1 MDRNKKKKLREYIG
15 EHLDV
20 SSARLTDDEAIFL
33 RDFID
38 EYDETYKG
46 RSETRKSRHVGWS
59 SDGKYTRSFEF
70 TDTFTDDIGIR
81 HDHSYRDDDG
91 QAQHAG
97 VVTLESNSNRTR
109 LISSSNDAA
118 EISDVKPPVSSAWA
132 AAGELATGAAATRGR
147 GG

>member
-1 MDRNKKKKLREYIG
+1 MDQNEKKKLREYIG

-20 SSARLTDDEAIFL
+20 SSARLTDDEALFL

-59 SDGKYTRSFEF
+59 SDGKYTRSFEC

-81 HDHSYRDDDG
+81 QDSAYHDDDG
-91 QAQHAG
+91 QGGASSREIKDARG
-97 VVTLESNSNRTR
+97 VLNWFKDHR
-109 LISSSNDAA
+109 
-118 EISDVKPPVSSAWA
+118 
-132 AAGELATGAAATRGR
+132 
-147 GG
+147 